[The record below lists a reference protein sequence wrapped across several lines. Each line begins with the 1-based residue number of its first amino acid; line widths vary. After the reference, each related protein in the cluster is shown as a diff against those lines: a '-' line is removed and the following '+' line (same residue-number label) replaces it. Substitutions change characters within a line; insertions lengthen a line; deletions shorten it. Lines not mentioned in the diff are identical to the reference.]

1 MRTKSLLFIITLS
14 VIVKLPAQFLDAVT
28 PLKFD
33 TPGELKKINSGNLL
47 TGNSLQLSNDILI
60 DGNKVSGI
68 LIENL
73 ESGIQNNHMIMIHT
87 PPSLPI
93 QSNVE

>member
-60 DGNKVSGI
+60 DGAAIRFSASQNTS
-68 LIENL
+68 LW
-73 ESGIQNNHMIMIHT
+73 IQFLH
-87 PPSLPI
+87 
-93 QSNVE
+93 Q